1 MMKLNKNNV
10 FANLPMSNYDEVKA
24 LSLISYAVAK
34 KLNISEQEVKSSF
47 LSREATCSSSIGE
60 KIAMPK
66 ASASEVSEPQIFAFT
81 SEMPIDWVSVDDKPV
96 NIFLAIVAKS
106 NVDIDYEGIKKQLL
120 KNAEKLQ
127 KSKVDPDQLTNT
139 INDLLLQ
146 GVEI

>member
-10 FANLPMSNYDEVKA
+10 YANLPMSGYDEVKA

-47 LSREATCSSSIGE
+47 LAREATNTSSIGQ

-66 ASASEVSEPQIFAFT
+66 ASASEVSDPQVFVFT
-81 SEMPIDWVSVDDKPV
+81 SEMPIDWLSVDKKPV
-96 NIFLAIVAKS
+96 NIFVAIVAAAD
-106 NVDIDYEGIKKQLL
+106 VEIDYDGIKQKLL
-120 KNAEKLQ
+120 NNANALQ
-127 KSKVDPDQLTNT
+127 DAKVDPDQLTDT

-146 GVEI
+146 GVES